1 VLVSIAGFTSDARS
15 QTQASGSMP
24 NILFIV
30 ADDQGWNDLSVPMD
44 DDIPGSKNDFN
55 RIVIFVAASRVR
67 I

>member
-1 VLVSIAGFTSDARS
+1 
-15 QTQASGSMP
+15 MP